1 MIPIAWRGCPW
12 PDRRSRGSHRVETV
26 LRQRITAGI
35 RWESEEGMRRLL
47 SVIGVLSI
55 IAIVG
60 AACAGETEV
69 VREIVTVEV
78 ERVVERV
85 VEKEVVVEKIV
96 TVEVEVERVVEKEVL
111 VEKEVVRE
119 IEVQK
124 IVEVEQELSGALA
137 AEAARYGGTLRVA
150 AAGSIASLDVSFTG
164 AGTTSRVV
172 AHMWERLFERDADFQ
187 PQPMM
192 VDTWTV
198 SPDGAT
204 YTFTL
209 RDGLLFHDLTEVKSD
224 DVIGSMQRMWVT
236 QAGGGFLSDNLAEG
250 GILKIDDLT
259 FSLTFQT
266 PLGVVIDGLAA
277 PWPLSNIWPKRITD
291 EFAAQQ
297 DHGEENAIG
306 SGPYKLAE
314 WDRGARLSL
323 ERFEEYQPRTEPAS
337 DLAGRKAAYLD
348 RIDWIEV
355 PNEETKVAGL
365 KTGEWDILD
374 TGGLDF
380 LLDFQSHPE
389 INVEFGGPVVST
401 LDFNVTSVPA
411 DNRLVRQAIQAA
423 IDVETFMFGLGP
435 RELWDLCPARYFCDT
450 PWASDAGSEFYDT
463 NDMEEA
469 QRLLAESGYAGETF
483 FFMNPTDYAILT
495 PLGLIARPMLEEIG
509 LNVDMPAMDWA
520 TLLSKFPDPDWDLFP
535 DGWGLVNL
543 PDPVGDSMVS
553 GTLYFGNYG
562 KSDMIARVKDIRLRF
577 ALETDPVKQKAL
589 VDELQIAIYED
600 VPQIRL
606 GVFRQFHGYR
616 NNVKNFVV
624 NTQALFHNV
633 FFQN

>member
-1 MIPIAWRGCPW
+1 MKRSFRLLIIALVSTLAVAAVTAACTREVEVPG
-12 PDRRSRGSHRVETV
+12 ETV
-26 LRQRITAGI
+26 VVEKEVI
-35 RWESEEGMRRLL
+35 REVE
-47 SVIGVLSI
+47 VP
-55 IAIVG
+55 
-60 AACAGETEV
+60 GETVVVEKEVIKEVEVPGETVVVKEEV
-69 VREIVTVEV
+69 VREVEVPGETVVVEKVVVEEVEVPGETMVVEV
-78 ERVVERV
+78 ERVVE
-85 VEKEVVVEKIV
+85 VEK
-96 TVEVEVERVVEKEVL
+96 
-111 VEKEVVRE
+111 
-119 IEVQK
+119 
-124 IVEVEQELSGALA
+124 ELSGALA

-172 AHMWERLFERDADFQ
+172 AHMWERLFERDGDFQ

-192 VDTWTV
+192 VDSWTV

-209 RDGLLFHDLTEVKSD
+209 RDGLLFHDLTEVD
-224 DVIGSMQRMWVT
+224 AGDVIGSMQRMWVT
-236 QAGGGFLSDNLAEG
+236 QAGGGFLSDNIAEDG
-250 GILKIDDLT
+250 VRQIDDLT

-266 PLGVVIDGLAA
+266 PLGVVIDGIAS

-291 EFAAQQ
+291 EFPAQQ

-314 WDRGARLSL
+314 WDRGARLAI
-323 ERFEEYQPRTEPAS
+323 ERFDEYQSRTEPAS
-337 DLAGRKAAYLD
+337 DLAGRKAAYVD
-348 RIDWIEV
+348 RIEWIEV

-380 LLDFQSHPE
+380 LQDFQEHPE
-389 INVEFGGPVVST
+389 INVELGGPVVST

-423 IDVETFMFGLGP
+423 VDVDTFMFSLGP
-435 RELWDLCPARYFCDT
+435 RDLWELCPARYFCGT
-450 PWASDAGSEFYDT
+450 PWASDAGSEFYDE
-463 NDMEEA
+463 NNMERA
-469 QRLLAESGYAGETF
+469 QQLLADSGYAGETF

-495 PLGLIARPMLEEIG
+495 PLGLVAKPMIEEIG
-509 LNVDMPAMDWA
+509 LTVDMPAMDWA

-577 ALETDPVKQKAL
+577 ALETDPAKQKAI
-589 VDELQIAIYED
+589 VDELQLALYDD

-616 NNVKNFVV
+616 NNVKNFIV

-633 FFQN
+633 FLER